1 MQYFQ
6 SKLSAIGLLL
16 LLPLLLMAALKG
28 FFAPENQLLV
38 FVLTSQ
44 ISIAIGLLWFLGRV
58 EGQIPL
64 FDMGYVLIF
73 FTILYSAYPLFSFA
87 MSGFQW
93 GAITDY
99 RLRTYNVTSRELGM
113 FSLHHLAYIMALV
126 LGYVALRNRSVRL
139 SELPRKANTDPVSAS
154 LIFLSYIGIVAYF
167 QTLQLLSSIEL
178 PYIILQINHNLA
190 SIKFVLSIALMYLAF
205 SNWKINGFVGL

>member
-1 MQYFQ
+1 
-6 SKLSAIGLLL
+6 
-16 LLPLLLMAALKG
+16 MAALKG
-28 FFAPENQLLV
+28 FLHLENQLLV

-44 ISIAIGLLWFLGRV
+44 ILYCDWPVVVFGRV

-113 FSLHHLAYIMALV
+113 FSLHHLAYIH
-126 LGYVALRNRSVRL
+126 G
-139 SELPRKANTDPVSAS
+139 
-154 LIFLSYIGIVAYF
+154 
-167 QTLQLLSSIEL
+167 
-178 PYIILQINHNLA
+178 
-190 SIKFVLSIALMYLAF
+190 
-205 SNWKINGFVGL
+205 VGLRLCRA